1 MYMHI
6 HSGHMAVRLPCYC
19 ASLRQATRLISQIY
33 DSALRESGL
42 TVAQFTLLTVLAR
55 LRDSR
60 VNDLSGALA
69 TDQTTLSRALRLM
82 ERDGLIAE
90 VSGEDLRE
98 SRWRLTASGR
108 RRLHRARPRWKTA
121 QRIVERLIGGKEAA
135 RLHAVAHRL
144 TERLAR

>member
-1 MYMHI
+1 MYMHVN
-6 HSGHMAVRLPCYC
+6 SGHMAVRLPCYC

-42 TVAQFTLLTVLAR
+42 TAAQFTLLTVLTR
-55 LRDSR
+55 LRESR

-69 TDQTTLSRALRLM
+69 TDQTTLSRTLRLM

-98 SRWRLTASGR
+98 SRWRLTATGR
-108 RRLHRARPRWKTA
+108 LRMRRARPRWKTA
-121 QRIVERLIGGKEAA
+121 QRTVERLIGGREAA
-135 RLHAVAHRL
+135 RLQSVAHRL
-144 TERLAR
+144 TERLAQ